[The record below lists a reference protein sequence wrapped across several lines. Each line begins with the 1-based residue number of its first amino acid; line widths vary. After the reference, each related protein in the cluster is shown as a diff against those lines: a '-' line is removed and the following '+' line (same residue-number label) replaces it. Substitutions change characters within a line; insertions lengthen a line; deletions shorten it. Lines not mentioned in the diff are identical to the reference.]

1 MLRYITSR
9 LLQGLMVLF
18 ALYTITFFL
27 VKAMPGDAFTGEKNI
42 PEDIKQ
48 QMREQSGLNDP
59 LFVQYLNY
67 PKNVFLY
74 ADFNY
79 SIKKRRPVAE
89 IISQSFPASLIL
101 GFAAL
106 GFAIALALPIGII
119 SAVRKNTWIDYSG
132 MAIAMVGI
140 CVPTFVVG
148 PLLQIGI
155 ATRIP
160 ILKIAGWDAPVDVI
174 LPAVTLGLATAA
186 YLARLTRGGM
196 LEILSQDYIRTA
208 HAKGVPLPRLIIAH
222 TLRGGLIPSVAFIG
236 PAFATL
242 ISGSFIVESIFQVP
256 GMGQHF
262 VTAIFDR
269 DEFLIIGLALFYGI
283 LVVVMNLASD
293 LMVGLLNPRAR
304 VAGATP

>member
-1 MLRYITSR
+1 
-9 LLQGLMVLF
+9 
-18 ALYTITFFL
+18 
-27 VKAMPGDAFTGEKNI
+27 
-42 PEDIKQ
+42 
-48 QMREQSGLNDP
+48 MREQSGLNDR
-59 LFVQYLNY
+59 LFIQYLNY
-67 PKNVFLY
+67 PKNILLHG
-74 ADFNY
+74 DFNY

-89 IISQSFPASLIL
+89 ITAQSFPASL
-101 GFAAL
+101 AL
-106 GFAIALALPIGII
+106 GLIALTLAIVVAIPIGVV

-132 MAIAMVGI
+132 MAIAMIGI
-140 CVPTFVVG
+140 CVPAFVVG

-160 ILKIAGWDAPVDVI
+160 ILKIAGWDSPADVT
-174 LPAVTLGLATAA
+174 LPAITLGLATAA

-196 LEILSQDYIRTA
+196 LEILSQDYVRTA
-208 HAKGVPLPRLIIAH
+208 YAKGVPLPRLIVVH

-283 LVVVMNLASD
+283 LVVIMNLASD
-293 LMVGLLNPRAR
+293 LMVGMLNPRVRIAELD
-304 VAGATP
+304 G

>member
-1 MLRYITSR
+1 MFRYITSR
-9 LLQGLMVLF
+9 LLQGLLVMF

-42 PEDIKQ
+42 PEDIKH
-48 QMREQSGLNDP
+48 QMREQSGLNDR
-59 LFVQYLNY
+59 LFIQYLNY
-67 PKNVFLY
+67 PKNVILHG
-74 ADFNY
+74 DFNY
-79 SIKKRRPVAE
+79 SIKKRRPVSE
-89 IISQSFPASLIL
+89 IIAQSFPASL
-101 GFAAL
+101 AL
-106 GFAIALALPIGII
+106 GLIALVFAISVALPIGII

-132 MAIAMVGI
+132 MAIAMIGI
-140 CVPTFVVG
+140 CVPAFVVG

-155 ATRIP
+155 AARIP

-174 LPAVTLGLATAA
+174 LPAITLGLATAA

-196 LEILSQDYIRTA
+196 LEILSQDYVRTA
-208 HAKGVPLPRLIIAH
+208 HAKGVPLPRLIIVH

-236 PAFATL
+236 PAFAAL

-269 DEFLIIGLALFYGI
+269 DEFLIIGLALFYGF
-283 LVVVMNLASD
+283 LVVIMNLASD
-293 LMVGLLNPRAR
+293 LMVGMLNPRVRIAEQE
-304 VAGATP
+304 A